1 MLQLP
6 LDGNLVLAPL
16 FWHPFPRF
24 ASCFWGIKEEAAAT
38 VTRQLKSPRSGYG
51 NKQLSLKTMGLA
63 HVDGFLNQKQHLTE
77 KVSVSGIGGSIAENL
92 HMVWL
97 ERKTR

>member
-1 MLQLP
+1 
-6 LDGNLVLAPL
+6 
-16 FWHPFPRF
+16 
-24 ASCFWGIKEEAAAT
+24 
-38 VTRQLKSPRSGYG
+38 
-51 NKQLSLKTMGLA
+51 MGLA

-92 HMVWL
+92 HTVWL